1 MVHPLAV
8 LLDEAAHGRFPPPDG
23 SVRVLRPLQGGLD
36 ALVSFTG
43 TFVLAGALTQAEV
56 DARVP
61 RGDFSIPMSPAF
73 VQWVSERLKARAA
86 THDAVLVAVS
96 PGGPRPDGSRPDGS
110 RPDGSRPD
118 LVEVAELDHPRV
130 QRALRYRREVRAYE
144 TADRRGV
151 VVLGRGITG
160 RWEIAFEV
168 ADAARGSGLGRA
180 LVTAGVGLLP
190 EGTPVWAQ
198 VAPGNAASLRAVLGA
213 GFRPVGAE
221 ILFVR
226 EPG

>member
-1 MVHPLAV
+1 MVHPLAL
-8 LLDEAAHGRFPPPDG
+8 LLDEAAHDRFPPPDG
-23 SVRVLRPLQGGLD
+23 SVRVLPALPGALD

-43 TFVLAGALTQAEV
+43 TFALAGALTQAEV

-61 RGDFSIPMSPAF
+61 PGDFSIPMAAAF
-73 VQWVSERLKARAA
+73 VSWLSERLEARAA
-86 THDAVLVAVS
+86 THDAVLVAIS
-96 PGGPRPDGSRPDGS
+96 PSHSTPIEPVE
-110 RPDGSRPD
+110 
-118 LVEVAELDHPRV
+118 LVEVAERDHPRV
-130 QRALRYRREVRAYE
+130 QRALRYRRDVRAYE
-144 TADRRGV
+144 TPDRTGV

-180 LVTAGVGLLP
+180 LAAGGVALLP

-198 VAPGNAASLRAVLGA
+198 VAPGNAASLRAVLAA

>member
-8 LLDEAAHGRFPPPDG
+8 LLDEAAHGRYPPPDG
-23 SVRVLRPLQGGLD
+23 CVRVVPPLPGRLD

-43 TFVLAGALTQAEV
+43 TFVLAGAVAQAEV

-61 RGDFSIPMSPAF
+61 RGEFSIPMSAPF
-73 VQWVSERLKARAA
+73 VSWISERLAARAA
-86 THDAVLVAVS
+86 TQDAVLVATSPADAALS
-96 PGGPRPDGSRPDGS
+96 PGDARASVDP
-110 RPDGSRPD
+110 
-118 LVEVAELDHPRV
+118 VELIAVAESEHPRV
-130 QRALRYRREVRAYE
+130 ARALRYRRAVRAYE
-144 TADRRGV
+144 TPDGRGV
-151 VVLGRGITG
+151 VALGRGITG

-168 ADAARGSGLGRA
+168 DPAAQGIGLGRA
-180 LVTAGVGLLP
+180 LAAAGVRLLP

-198 VAPGNAASLRAVLGA
+198 VAPGNAASMRAVLGA

>member
-23 SVRVLRPLQGGLD
+23 AVRVLPQLAGGLD

-43 TFVLAGALTQAEV
+43 TFALAGALTQAEV

-61 RGDFSIPMSPAF
+61 RGDFSIPMSAGF
-73 VQWVSERLKARAA
+73 VSWIAERLGARAA
-86 THDAVLVAVS
+86 THDAVLVAIS
-96 PGGPRPDGSRPDGS
+96 RGGPPTEGVE
-110 RPDGSRPD
+110 
-118 LVEVAELDHPRV
+118 LVEVAESDHPRV
-130 QRALRYRREVRAYE
+130 QRAVRYRRDVRMYE
-144 TADRRGV
+144 PADGSGV

-168 ADAARGSGLGRA
+168 DAAARGSGLGRA
-180 LVTAGVGLLP
+180 LAAAGVRLLP

>member
-8 LLDEAAHGRFPPPDG
+8 LLDEAAHGRFPEPDG
-23 SVRVLRPLQGGLD
+23 TVHVLPPLTGALD

-43 TFVLAGALTQAEV
+43 TFALAAAVSQSEV

-61 RGDFSIPMSPAF
+61 RGEYGVPMSPEF
-73 VQWVSERLKARAA
+73 VSWLCERLGARAA
-86 THDAVLVAVS
+86 TQDAVLVAIS
-96 PGGPRPDGSRPDGS
+96 SGDGPA
-110 RPDGSRPD
+110 D
-118 LVEVAELDHPRV
+118 LVEAVDLSDHPRV
-130 QRALRYRREVRAYE
+130 QRALRYRSDVRAYA

-151 VVLGRGITG
+151 VVLGRGITR

-168 ADAARGSGLGRA
+168 DETARGAGLGRA
-180 LVTAGVGLLP
+180 LAAAGAALLP
-190 EGTPVWAQ
+190 SGTPVWAQ
-198 VAPGNAASLRAVLGA
+198 VAPGNAASLRAVVAA

-226 EPG
+226 DGG

>member
-8 LLDEAAHGRFPPPDG
+8 LLDEAAHGRFPDPDG
-23 SVRVLRPLQGGLD
+23 SVRVLPPLPGGLD

-43 TFVLAGALTQAEV
+43 TFAVAGALSPAEV
-56 DARVP
+56 AERVP
-61 RGDFSIPMSPAF
+61 HGDLSVPMSAAF
-73 VQWVSERLKARAA
+73 VQWVAGRLGARAA
-86 THDAVLVAVS
+86 TLDAVLVAVS
-96 PGGPRPDGSRPDGS
+96 AGGPPTE
-110 RPDGSRPD
+110 
-118 LVEVAELDHPRV
+118 LVEVAPREHPRV
-130 QRALRYRREVRAYE
+130 RRALRYRRDVRAYE
-144 TADRRGV
+144 TADRSGV

-160 RWEIAFEV
+160 RWEIGFEV
-168 ADAARGSGLGRA
+168 AEPARGAGLGRTLAARGVR
-180 LVTAGVGLLP
+180 LLP

-221 ILFVR
+221 VLFVR

>member
-1 MVHPLAV
+1 MVHPLAL
-8 LLDEAAHGRFPPPDG
+8 LLDEAAHGRFPEPDG
-23 SVRVLRPLQGGLD
+23 SVRVLPQLTGRLD

-43 TFVLAGALTQAEV
+43 TFALAGAVTQAEV

-61 RGDFSIPMSPAF
+61 RGDFSVPMSAAF
-73 VQWVSERLKARAA
+73 VRWVEGQLGARAA
-86 THDAVLVAVS
+86 THDAVLVAIS
-96 PGGPRPDGSRPDGS
+96 PGGSATVSVGG
-110 RPDGSRPD
+110 
-118 LVEVAELDHPRV
+118 VELFEIAESAHPRV
-130 QRALRYRREVRAYE
+130 QRALRYRRDVRAYE
-144 TADRRGV
+144 TAAGDAV

-168 ADAARGSGLGRA
+168 DDAARGSGLGRA
-180 LVTAGVGLLP
+180 LAEAGVRLLP

-226 EPG
+226 DPG